1 MGKIIHIMIECAKE
15 SSNDDDKEQAV
26 RNEFDEPTREINA
39 NQFHILYF
47 FLVFA
52 SNDKF

>member
-15 SSNDDDKEQAV
+15 SSNDDDKEQL
-26 RNEFDEPTREINA
+26 RKKFDEPTREINA
-39 NQFHILYF
+39 NQFYELF
-47 FLVFA
+47 FA